1 VISWEQAERYVIP
14 VQLLLAMFGMGATL
28 SWEDFK
34 NVFKHPSGVGIGVGL
49 QWIFVPLLALA
60 FGKLLTLSPGWA
72 MGLLIV
78 SVTPG
83 GAFSNLL
90 TYLARGHLALSVS
103 VTAVATVASTVSAP
117 LILSV
122 LARSH
127 LPAQFSFPTGRIL
140 FEVTAYL
147 LVPLFAGM
155 LVYRY
160 VNARAALISKL
171 SIWLSLSLVVF
182 LAVLAMTAGRVKI
195 QQFGWGPPAY
205 VIAFAVL
212 INLATIELCRLLRRY
227 DDESVALS
235 IEVSVRNGG
244 VGLLLLRFFFPGQ
257 IEQAQMLYTVLLYT
271 GLQVWVPV
279 PAILLHRFGKS
290 PLYFRAR
297 HTRPEE

>member
-1 VISWEQAERYVIP
+1 MISWAQAERYVIP

-28 SWEDFK
+28 SWDDFK

-49 QWIFVPLLALA
+49 QWLFVPLWALA
-60 FGKLLTLSPGWA
+60 FGKVLGLGPGWA

-90 TYLARGHLALSVS
+90 TYLARAHLALSVS
-103 VTAVATVASTVSAP
+103 VTLVATVASTLTAP
-117 LILSV
+117 LILRV
-122 LARSH
+122 LAQSYV
-127 LPAQFSFPTGRIL
+127 PASFSFPTSRIL
-140 FEVTAYL
+140 FEVTVYL
-147 LVPLFAGM
+147 LIPLVCGM
-155 LVYRY
+155 LVYRFIQS
-160 VNARAALISKL
+160 RAALISKL
-171 SIWLSLSLVVF
+171 AIWTSLALVIF

-195 QQFGWGPPAY
+195 QQFGWAPPLY
-205 VIAFAVL
+205 VIAFAL
-212 INLATIELCRLLRRY
+212 TINLATIELCRLLRRY

-257 IEQAQMLYTVLLYT
+257 IEQSQMLYTVLLYT

-290 PLYFRAR
+290 PLFLRAR
-297 HTRPEE
+297 RPRPEA